1 MLDKAIIKQIEDLV
15 YLKPRSI
22 QEIAKHINK
31 NWRTADRYI
40 EDIEKEFGTISSRTF
55 REGTR
60 GALKIAYWASIEK
73 AQSNIFQNKLEKEIE
88 LFKRK
93 EDFSSFDIYQH
104 IEDKN
109 KSISLSKTDDE
120 SEAELVNL
128 KDFISKTKN
137 QLLIFSGNL
146 SFVNLKTKELDIFK
160 TIEDLVKSKVSI
172 KIVCRVDYISYK
184 TIERILSLNYKYGGE
199 YIQIHHS
206 EQPVRGMIRDNKE
219 IRLKEIKE
227 PTGKID
233 ELNKKVYI
241 YYKINDSEW
250 ASWLSKVF
258 WKNFSNSIDAKK
270 RMEDLEKYLF

>member
-1 MLDKAIIKQIEDLV
+1 MLDKTIIQQIEDLV
-15 YLKPRSI
+15 YSKPRTI
-22 QEIAKHINK
+22 QEIAKQINK
-31 NWRTADRYI
+31 NWRTADRYV
-40 EDIEKEFGTISSRTF
+40 EDIGKEFGTLATRTF

-73 AQSNIFQNKLEKEIE
+73 AQSNIFQKKLENEIE

-104 IEDKN
+104 IPDKN
-109 KSISLSKTDDE
+109 KSMTLSKAEDESKTDLN
-120 SEAELVNL
+120 ELKNFFL
-128 KDFISKTKN
+128 KTKN

-146 SFVNLKTKELDIFK
+146 SFVNLKNENCEIFK
-160 TIEDLVKSKVSI
+160 AIEELVKNKISI

-184 TIERILSLNYKYGGE
+184 TIEKILSLNYKYGGE

-241 YYKINDSEW
+241 YYKMNDSEW